1 MLNTCNGSTGFDSEV
16 NVIPLIKEENG
27 ETYVTL

>member
-1 MLNTCNGSTGFDSEV
+1 MLNTCNGATGFDSEV
-16 NVIPLIKEENG
+16 KVIPLIKEENG

>member
-1 MLNTCNGSTGFDSEV
+1 MLNTCNGAGFDSEV